1 MIPVVAC
8 GPGPDLD
15 CGLEINNK
23 EVRRMSVPTL
33 MQRARA
39 AAGTALVVLPLS
51 SVPVADAATLLPEYS
66 VVGEYSNSGWFMSWF
81 DDDAAS
87 AASFADGVALSGD
100 KTIDDGLFW
109 RYDDYYGA
117 TVRRYDVTGIAFAWG
132 GAIDGGLRPGD
143 AIDVDFSL
151 ALDFTHTTPAFPAY
165 DYTYAAWEL
174 QVGLSSSAFTPD
186 FYQSTPNQSSLNYDS
201 RYGSVDVAGLFTWD
215 DGFEL
220 AVGDW
225 EAEQATHW
233 FAVLTVY
240 WPDALARSGYEDTQG
255 SLNGDT
261 LRMSVPESGITLGIS
276 PSSSTYEGETIINSG
291 LYVLPSSS
299 TLRTAGTF
307 RNEAGAEAH
316 IEGYAETTGTGHFDN
331 LGLLSVLGG
340 ASFNSN
346 GRVSNALGATALLG
360 GSAEIGSTGHL
371 DNRGLLSVLGGASFN
386 NYGQVE
392 NHAGATFENRGS
404 LYNGF
409 GGRLINSG
417 MLGLLGG
424 TAYNEGVLEN
434 RAGGS
439 IENHAQLDNGYD
451 GELINSGLLGVL
463 GGASFS
469 NAGKVD
475 NRSGASAL
483 FGGAIE
489 NSGVI
494 ENKGLLSV
502 LGGAA
507 FNNYGQVKN
516 AAGGTVQTALGATV
530 NNYGS
535 FDNDGDMQ
543 NMGTLLNAL
552 GGAYFN
558 RGKLTNASANTVI
571 NEGYMSVE
579 GELDNTAS
587 GRFVNTD
594 TGELDIAAS
603 GRLINA
609 GQFEHEGVLTTAGE
623 VIVGRDGVLSGAGSF
638 VQTAGMT
645 RVDGLLKVAELDIE
659 GGLLTGAGTVS
670 GVDLA
675 SGAVLAPS
683 GLEGVRTGR
692 LGVDGDLSLAAGS
705 RLDIDIDG
713 GEAGVSHDWLDI
725 DGSALLAGDLY
736 LDFAFSPLA
745 GQVITFL
752 SASGGISGQFA
763 HVYADGWN
771 VSLIYGDNGV
781 SLTAVAAV
789 PEAES
794 WALLLAGL
802 GVIGWRARRRA

>member
-1 MIPVVAC
+1 
-8 GPGPDLD
+8 
-15 CGLEINNK
+15 
-23 EVRRMSVPTL
+23 MSAPTL

-51 SVPVADAATLLPEYS
+51 SAPVAEAATLLPEYS
-66 VVGEYSNSGWFMSWF
+66 VVGEYSSSGWFMSWF
-81 DDDAAS
+81 DDAAAS
-87 AASFADGVALSGD
+87 ASSFSDGVALSGD
-100 KTIDDGLFW
+100 KTISDSLFW
-109 RYDDYYGA
+109 RYDDDAGV
-117 TVRRYDVTGIAFAWG
+117 TLRRYDVTGIAFAWG
-132 GAIDGGLRPGD
+132 GAIDGSLRPGD
-143 AIDVDFSL
+143 AIEVDFSL
-151 ALDFTHTTPAFPAY
+151 ALDFTHTAPTFPD
-165 DYTYAAWEL
+165 DYLYSSHHYASAEWEL
-174 QVGLSSSAFTPD
+174 QIGLSSSAYVPD
-186 FYQSTPNQSSLNYDS
+186 FYQSTPNQNSLTYS
-201 RYGSVDVAGLFTWD
+201 AIQGGAMQPGVYSWH

-220 AVGDW
+220 TLGDW

-240 WPDALARSGYEDTQG
+240 WPDSPASMGYEDQFD

-261 LRMSVPESGITLGIS
+261 LRMSVPEGGLTVGVKPS
-276 PSSSTYEGETIINSG
+276 PSTYQGETFVNQSV
-291 LYVLPSSS
+291 YVLPSSS
-299 TLRTAGTF
+299 VLRTAGTF
-307 RNEAGAEAH
+307 RNDAGVEVW
-316 IEGYAETTGTGHFDN
+316 IEGYAETTETGHFDN
-331 LGLLSVLGG
+331 RGHLNVLGG

-360 GSAEIGSTGHL
+360 GNSEIGNTGHL

-386 NYGQVE
+386 NYGRVE
-392 NHAGATFENRGS
+392 NHAGATLENRGS
-404 LYNGF
+404 LYNAF
-409 GGRLINSG
+409 GGSLINSG
-417 MLGLLGG
+417 TLGLFGG
-424 TAYNEGVLEN
+424 DFYSFGVLEN

-439 IENHAQLDNGYD
+439 IEIHAQLDNGD
-451 GELINSGLLGVL
+451 SGELINSGLLSVL

-475 NRSGASAL
+475 NRAGASAL

-516 AAGGTVQTALGATV
+516 AAGGTVQTALGANV

-552 GGAYFN
+552 GGAYVN

-571 NEGYMSVE
+571 NEGYMLVE

-638 VQTAGMT
+638 VQTAGVT